1 MKSRVL
7 SSVLALSLLLLS
19 CKAVTGIPSTPSATL
34 PAPTGTP
41 TARTDA
47 PTATTSPNQG
57 ADGLGDPLYPQMG
70 NGGYDAQH
78 YTIDLNVDV
87 KKNFIDGTSTMDAL
101 STQTLSSFN
110 LDFHGLDISS
120 VTVNASPADFK
131 RAADELTITPTEA
144 LSLGQTFSVTVSYSG
159 VPQVVTDP
167 SSPGSP
173 VGWFNDQSGIFVVS
187 EVNGAMD
194 WYPVNNHPTDKAAY
208 TFKITAPKPY
218 VVAANGLLKSE
229 TDNGDTKTY
238 LWEESV
244 PMASYLATLEI
255 GNYKIVTQKGPNGL
269 LIRNYFPPTHLAL
282 ATDVTSKTSDMIAY
296 YSTIFGPYPFEAYG
310 IVVLPENLGFAEE
323 DQTLSVFG
331 QDMLDEITVAHELS
345 HQWFGDSISLK
356 SWQDIWLNEGFATY
370 AEALWTEHKN
380 GKTAGSQYMLDLY
393 DKTKLDSAPGTPA
406 VADLFGQS
414 VYYRGAWV
422 LHALRLKVGDEAFF
436 KILHKYYARY
446 AGKSAGTN
454 DFIAVAQEVSGQD
467 LKIFFS
473 DWLYS
478 DQIPPLPQ
486 TGP

>member
-269 LIRNYFPPTHLAL
+269 PIRNYFPPTHLAL